1 MINAFTL
8 SGIAVPVN
16 AQHMLDE
23 VFEHF
28 DEHADVRREDTAVF
42 LSTEI
47 GIAEIRIVD
56 DKLAIELSC
65 PSHQALQIARGVIAE
80 HLFMFAGDDPFEL
93 GWSDAVATTVPPTLR
108 EIAIVRA
115 ETVTPH
121 MRRLTVTCDDVT
133 SYLEGGLHVR
143 LLMPPKNR
151 KPVWPS
157 IGTDGRLCWP
167 KGEDE
172 LGVRIYT
179 IRAIDVPRK
188 ELLIDFVQHQ
198 VDGMAMPGADFARDA
213 KPGDIAALMG
223 PGGSSVPKAADILL
237 LGDETALPAIAR
249 IAAEVPVET
258 RLRAFIEV
266 EDEREEQALL
276 SSASLEL
283 HWLHRKGS
291 QTGASGLLVEAMRNI
306 ADALGTDTYV
316 WAGCERLEAQQIR
329 DMLKARGHNRHLMSV
344 SAYWIREEDNTTRG
358 ETQAT
363 A

>member
-8 SGIAVPVN
+8 SGIAVPVD

-28 DEHADVRREDTAVF
+28 DEHAEVRREGTAVF

-56 DKLAIELSC
+56 NKLAIELSC
-65 PSHQALQIARGVIAE
+65 PSQQALQIARGVIAE

-108 EIAIVRA
+108 EITVVRA
-115 ETVTPH
+115 ETITPH

-151 KPVWPS
+151 TPVWPS
-157 IGTDGRLCWP
+157 IGADGRLCWP
-167 KGEDE
+167 KGENE

-179 IRAIDVPRK
+179 IRAVDVLRK

-198 VDGMAMPGADFARDA
+198 GNGVAMPGADFARDA

-223 PGGSSVPKAADILL
+223 PGGSSVPKASDIVLV
-237 LGDETALPAIAR
+237 GDETALPAIAR
-249 IAAEVPVET
+249 IAAEVPAQT

-266 EDEREEQALL
+266 EDEREEQALV
-276 SSASLEL
+276 SGASFEL
-283 HWLHRKGS
+283 HWLHRKGR
-291 QTGASGLLVEAMRNI
+291 QTGTNGLLVQAMRNI
-306 ADALGTDTYV
+306 ADDLAEDTYV

-344 SAYWIREEDNTTRG
+344 SAYWIKEDDKT
-358 ETQAT
+358 ESEAPV
-363 A
+363 